1 VNSVEKNLIKDSKEL
16 ANRIIKNEYRKALG
30 KYYLLWSTYSIILFV
45 VYGLLYTFTLN
56 YSSIYGA
63 IIQAFLS
70 IVYIFFTAQFFTR
83 ASVAS
88 KRYSEVFKLYNSYIR
103 FIYRI
108 TFIGFILGSALFYL
122 GYLKYSFLITLIGVL
137 IFVASIDINLVL
149 TYPIAGGIKT
159 YDIMAIVTFSAMML
173 LYILAIFYIFEITFL
188 IFTLSWIYAGYR
200 SLMEVIESE

>member
-1 VNSVEKNLIKDSKEL
+1 MEKNLIKDSKEL

-45 VYGLLYTFTLN
+45 VYGLLYTLN
-56 YSSIYGA
+56 YSSIYGV

-88 KRYSEVFKLYNSYIR
+88 KRYSEVFKPYNSYIR
-103 FIYRI
+103 FIYKI

-122 GYLKYSFLITLIGVL
+122 GYLKYSFLMALIGAL
-137 IFVASIDINLVL
+137 IFVTSIDINLVL

-159 YDIMAIVTFSAMML
+159 YDIMAIVTFSTMML

>member
-1 VNSVEKNLIKDSKEL
+1 MEKNLIKDSKEL

-45 VYGLLYTFTLN
+45 VYGLLYILN

-83 ASVAS
+83 ASAAS

-103 FIYRI
+103 FIYKI
-108 TFIGFILGSALFYL
+108 TFMGFILGSALFYL
-122 GYLKYSFLITLIGVL
+122 GYLKNSFLITLIGVL
-137 IFVASIDINLVL
+137 IFVTSIDINLIL

-159 YDIMAIVTFSAMML
+159 YDIIAIVTFSAMML
-173 LYILAIFYIFEITFL
+173 LYILTIFYIFEITFL
-188 IFTLSWIYAGYR
+188 TFTLSWIYAGYR
-200 SLMEVIESE
+200 SLMEVIEGE